1 VLESKGSRH
10 LTPKIQNQTPKKMK
24 EQSSIPTSKVARATQ
39 FVKTGVKIGGNYL
52 KYNAKKFIDPTTNKD
67 ELHQDNA
74 GDIYASLSEMKGSA
88 LKVTQMLSMDKGM
101 LPRAYREKFAMSQY
115 SAPPLSGPL
124 VVKTFRKLLGKSP
137 QEIFDTFDMNAA
149 NAASIGQVHKAT
161 KNGKDL
167 AVKVQYPGVA
177 ESIGSDLKMIR
188 PIAIAMFGLNEK
200 DVDRYMGEVR
210 EKLLEETD
218 YNLELE
224 RSVEIS
230 QACSHIEGLFF
241 PKYYPE
247 YSSDKILTMDWLK
260 GLHLNEFLQTNPSQE
275 VRNRIGQILWDF
287 YDYQIHTLRQVHADP
302 HPGNFLMREDGT
314 MGVIDFGCIKVI
326 PDFFYDNYFAL
337 INFDTLE
344 DKEKTVD
351 IFKKLE
357 FITSSDNPK
366 EEVFFTV
373 LFTEMIYLLGKPF
386 SVDEFDFADDDYF
399 ESVYQYAE
407 KLQNLEEL
415 KTSKVARGSQHGL
428 YVNRTYF
435 GLYSILNELRAK
447 VTTTR
452 PEWLCAKSMIAY

>member
-1 VLESKGSRH
+1 
-10 LTPKIQNQTPKKMK
+10 MK
-24 EQSSIPTSKVARATQ
+24 EQNSIPTSKVARATK
-39 FVKTGVKIGGNYL
+39 FVQTGVKIGGNYL
-52 KYNAKKFIDPTTNKD
+52 KHNVKKIIDPSISRD

-74 GDIYASLSEMKGSA
+74 SDIYSSLSEMKGSA

-124 VVKTFRKLLGKSP
+124 VMKTFKKHFGKTP
-137 QEIFDTFDMNAA
+137 QELFDTFEMNAS

-161 KNGKDL
+161 KDGIDL
-167 AVKVQYPGVA
+167 AVKIQYPGVS

-188 PIAIAMFGLNEK
+188 PIAIAMFGLNEN
-200 DVDRYMGEVR
+200 DVDRYMGEVA
-210 EKLLEETD
+210 EKLIEETD
-218 YNLELE
+218 YNLELK

-230 QACSHIEGLFF
+230 EACSHIEGLFF

-247 YSSDKILTMDWLK
+247 YSCDKILTMDWLK
-260 GLHLNEFLQTNPSQE
+260 GFHLNEFLKTNPSQE
-275 VRNRIGQILWDF
+275 VRNQIGQLLWDF
-287 YDYQIHTLRQVHADP
+287 YDFQIHTLRQVHADP

-326 PDFFYDNYFAL
+326 NDEFYDNYFAL

-344 DKEKTVD
+344 DEERTVQ
-351 IFKKLE
+351 IFKTLD
-357 FITSSDNPK
+357 FITKSDTDK
-366 EEVFFTV
+366 EAKFFTE
-373 LFTEMIYLLGKPF
+373 LFKEMIYLLGKPF
-386 SVDEFDFADDDYF
+386 AVEEFDFADDDYF
-399 ESVYQYAE
+399 ESVYLYAE

-415 KTSKVARGSQHGL
+415 RKSKVARGSQHGL
-428 YVNRTYF
+428 YINRTYF

-452 PEWLCAKSMIAY
+452 PEWLCSKALKIA

>member
-1 VLESKGSRH
+1 
-10 LTPKIQNQTPKKMK
+10 MK
-24 EQSSIPTSKVARATQ
+24 EQNSIPTSKVARSMQ

-52 KYNAKKFIDPTTNKD
+52 KYNVKKILDSETTKD

-74 GDIYASLSEMKGSA
+74 TDIYSSLSEMKGSA

-124 VVKTFRKLLGKSP
+124 VVKTFRKHFGKSP
-137 QEIFDTFDMNAA
+137 QELFDTFDMNAA

-161 KNGKDL
+161 KGGKEF
-167 AVKVQYPGVA
+167 AVKVQYPGVS
-177 ESIGSDLKMIR
+177 ESIGSDLNMIR

-218 YNLELE
+218 YVLELK

-230 QACSHIEGLFF
+230 EACSHLEGLFF
-241 PKYYPE
+241 PKYYPKF
-247 YSSDKILTMDWLK
+247 SCDKILTMDWLK
-260 GLHLNEFLQTNPSQE
+260 GLHLNEFLATNPSQE
-275 VRNRIGQILWDF
+275 VRNSIGQLLWDF
-287 YDYQIHTLRQVHADP
+287 YDFQIHTLKQVHADP

-314 MGVIDFGCIKVI
+314 LGVIDFGCIKVI

-337 INFDTLE
+337 INFDTLQDNE
-344 DKEKTVD
+344 RTVD
-351 IFKKLE
+351 IFRKLE
-357 FITSSDNPK
+357 FITQYDNDK
-366 EEVFFTV
+366 EAIFFTD
-373 LFTEMIYLLGKPF
+373 LFKEMIYLLGKPF
-386 SVDEFDFADDDYF
+386 AHEEFDFSDDNYF

-407 KLQNLEEL
+407 KLQSLEEL

-428 YVNRTYF
+428 YINRTYF

-447 VTTTR
+447 VSVTK
-452 PEWLCAKSMIAY
+452 PEWLCAVGV